1 MQVSADTPA
10 EASPAVEAPRAPLGA
25 PIPLGTPVAPRW
37 KRIVRSLDAWSKDL
51 AAYFAGHDPVFR
63 YAVLPAL
70 IVTAV
75 LYVRSPASNYIFDE
89 QEALLANPY
98 VNGKD
103 LRYLDAFRRD
113 FWGLPPDRTIGSY
126 RPLPNL
132 VWRALWVV
140 SDAPF
145 VHHLVNVLVH
155 AVNAALVASLVFAI
169 TRRRAQGWFAG
180 GFFVCAAVLTE
191 AVSGVVGIADV
202 FGGLGVLLSLHA
214 LRSNWVLAPLG
225 VFGGLTFGLFSKESA
240 IVAVPLVGW
249 TALVLA
255 PALHPARPLRFVR
268 ALLATL
274 AAAGA
279 LVAYTY
285 FRRHFFPVAMPAEAL
300 AALPSTDPVHRRALH
315 AFLAWF
321 QQPRLP
327 EDPINNP
334 LVNAD
339 FAHRVAG
346 ALRVYA
352 RGLGQI
358 ALPLRLSGDYS
369 YPAEPVPE
377 RLIFPESVLGGALL
391 ALPPLAAPFVWL
403 QSLWRER
410 RERKNGAACVVA
422 APAPDAANTASGAA
436 GGSATVAAG
445 APRAAWIPS
454 VCFAHAALV
463 AVGLLWIPIAYF
475 PHSNIPVV
483 LPTVRAERFWYMP
496 VIGAAFI
503 AGPLFAWVL
512 RRFSSGVLRGA
523 IIAWFAF
530 QAFSA
535 RWHALDYT
543 DDLVFWRAT
552 MRATPRSAKA
562 QLNYSVMVGARDDLD
577 ERLRAN
583 RRALELAPKWAMAHV
598 YLGDTLCRKGQP
610 IQGWPSYVRGFE
622 LAPNDSNLIALGL
635 QCLWDKKSIESHK
648 DELLRMVDE
657 HPGSWLAFL
666 ASDIVSHGKEHDGV
680 QKQYRPRSYDGGP
693 KE

>member
-1 MQVSADTPA
+1 MQASAHTPG
-10 EASPAVEAPRAPLGA
+10 EAPPAPPA
-25 PIPLGTPVAPRW
+25 PASTGRPGRV
-37 KRIVRSLDAWSKDL
+37 L
-51 AAYFAGHDPVFR
+51 AALDGGLRNLSAYFSGHDPTFR
-63 YAVLPAL
+63 YAILPAL
-70 IVTAV
+70 LVAAL
-75 LYVRSPASNYIFDE
+75 LYVRSPFSNYIFDE

-98 VNGKD
+98 VNGKN
-103 LRYLDAFRRD
+103 LGFFDAFRRD

-132 VWRALWVV
+132 VWRLLWHV
-140 SDAPF
+140 STLPF
-145 VHHLVNVLVH
+145 LHHLVNVLVH
-155 AVNAALVASLVFAI
+155 AANAALVASLVFAV

-202 FGGLGVLLSLHA
+202 LGGLGVLLALHA
-214 LRSNWVLAPLG
+214 LRLPALERRRPLPSFLAPAA
-225 VFGGLTFGLFSKESA
+225 VFAGMLFGLFSKESA
-240 IVAVPLVGW
+240 IVAVPLIGW
-249 TALVLA
+249 AALVLA
-255 PALHPARPLRFVR
+255 PALHPERPLRVYR
-268 ALLATL
+268 TLVAT
-274 AAAGA
+274 AAALGA

-285 FRRHFFPVAMPAEAL
+285 FRRHFFPVVMPAEAL
-300 AALPSTDPVHRRALH
+300 AELPASEPLHRRALH

-334 LVNAD
+334 LADAD
-339 FAHRVAG
+339 FSHRVAG

-352 RGLGQI
+352 RGLGQLL
-358 ALPLRLSGDYS
+358 LPLRLSGDYS
-369 YPAEPVPE
+369 FPAEPVPA

-403 QSLWRER
+403 QSLLRER
-410 RERKNGAACVVA
+410 RERRKLVHAG
-422 APAPDAANTASGAA
+422 SGVT
-436 GGSATVAAG
+436 SEAG
-445 APRAAWIPS
+445 AEPGAENVANARAPWLPS
-454 VCFAHAALV
+454 VCFGHAALV
-463 AVGLLWIPIAYF
+463 AVGLLWVPLAYF

-496 VIGAAFI
+496 ALGAAFI
-503 AGPLFAWVL
+503 AGPFFVWLL
-512 RRFSSGVLRGA
+512 RQKASSVLRGA
-523 IIAWFAF
+523 VVAWFAF

-552 MRATPRSAKA
+552 MRAVPRSAKA

-583 RRALELAPKWAMAHV
+583 RRALELAPNWAMAHV
-598 YLGDTLCRKGQP
+598 YLGDTLCRKGKP
-610 IQGWPSYVRGFE
+610 IEGWPSYVRGFE

-635 QCLWDKKSIESHK
+635 QCLWDKKSIESHRE
-648 DELLRMVDE
+648 ELLRMVE
-657 HPGSWLAFL
+657 RHPGSWLAFL
-666 ASDIVSHGKEHDGV
+666 ASDIVHNGKDHDGV